1 MLECRDFGGYRRE
14 ADEVEGGTPDQYL
27 FGVSPEGIGFL
38 FMWVSAGLGIVT
50 ALATDAPPKD
60 IQDLV
65 EDIRVPGTRQ
75 PHGIAD
81 AGMAPAPAE

>member
-1 MLECRDFGGYRRE
+1 MCIWNACSSMGNSAKTDDCECHSEKDNI
-14 ADEVEGGTPDQYL
+14 
-27 FGVSPEGIGFL
+27 IGFV
-38 FMWVSAGLGIVT
+38 FMWVSGALGIGVSLMT
-50 ALATDAPPKD
+50 AAPPQD

-81 AGMAPAPAE
+81 ADMAPAPAE

>member
-1 MLECRDFGGYRRE
+1 MLFGLISTFAYIVYFKFG
-14 ADEVEGGTPDQYL
+14 GGTPDQYL
-27 FGVSPEGIGFL
+27 FGVSPEGIGFV
-38 FMWVSAGLGIVT
+38 FMWVSGALGIGTALVT
-50 ALATDAPPKD
+50 AAPPQD
-60 IQDLV
+60 VQDLV